1 MIYKVLN
8 LQTLLNAILIV
19 ADGLW
24 FTSAYIFEIKYG
36 GPITMV
42 WFYFSSCHPV
52 IDSMLILYYVK
63 PYRLYI
69 KKKVETILM
78 HFGWKPRQTVTVNP
92 ILAIV
97 TSSTPHHASNIQGQ
111 IPRINIQAYN

>member
-8 LQTLLNAILIV
+8 LQTLLNAIFII
-19 ADGLW
+19 ADWLW
-24 FTSAYIFEIKYG
+24 YTSSYNFGIKYG

-52 IDSMLILYYVK
+52 IDSMLMLYYIK

-78 HFGWKPRQTVTVNP
+78 HFGWKPRQIVSVNP
-92 ILAIV
+92 TLAI
-97 TSSTPHHASNIQGQ
+97 TDFESSYASY
-111 IPRINIQAYN
+111 IPR